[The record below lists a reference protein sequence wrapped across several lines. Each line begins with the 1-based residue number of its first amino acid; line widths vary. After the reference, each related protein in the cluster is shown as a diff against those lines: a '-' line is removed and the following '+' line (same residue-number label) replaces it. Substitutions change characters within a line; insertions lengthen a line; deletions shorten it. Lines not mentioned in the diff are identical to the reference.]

1 VAEAL
6 TRNTADLPVRVMF
19 QDEARFGRLSDPR
32 RCWAP
37 LPVRPLVCQGVVRE
51 YSYAYAAVSPADGQ
65 LDWMW
70 SYAMNTTEMGAFLEH
85 VSRSH
90 ADEFVVMV
98 LDGAPSHRC
107 GYLRIPHNVGL
118 VRLPPY
124 SPELNPAERLWDEI
138 REKYYANRVFDSLG
152 GAIAQG
158 VRALQEL
165 ARSPAA
171 LSSLTNWPWIRNRI
185 GSS

>member
-1 VAEAL
+1 VI
-6 TRNTADLPVRVMF
+6 
-19 QDEARFGRLSDPR
+19 
-32 RCWAP
+32 
-37 LPVRPLVCQGVVRE
+37 RE

-165 ARSPAA
+165 AWSPAA
-171 LSSLTNWPWIRNRI
+171 LSSLTNWPWIRTRS